1 MKTKRRAF
9 IKTLGIGSGALFV
22 SPGASALNGDTL
34 EEPAVIDEKVF
45 LKKEYN
51 VDVLVAGGG
60 MSGICAAI
68 AAARNGSKVVLVQD
82 RSRLG
87 GNASSEIRMHISGAT
102 TLHQVWR
109 ETGVLEE
116 LFLTNSVENP
126 QRSYELWDFIL
137 YNKVVSEPNITLL
150 LDTVVFETEMDNHQI
165 TKVKALCSTTQEL
178 SEIRAKL
185 YADCTGDGTLAACA
199 GADYMLGRE
208 AKSKWG
214 ESLAVDV
221 ADNKSM
227 GNSILFMSQEHK
239 TKMPYTPPVWARKYT
254 TKDFVHR
261 KIISIEY
268 GYWWLE
274 LGGMGDS
281 VRDGQQNRHDLLS
294 ALFGVWDYIKNSG
307 NHPEADNWAL
317 SWIGMIPGKRES
329 RRIIGD
335 YILKQDDIQKPKLFA
350 DRVSYGGWPIDDHP
364 PEGMDGT
371 AMEPTRAIYIKEPY
385 SIPLRSLYSRN
396 IKNLLMAGRNLSASH
411 VALSST
417 RVMATCAAMGQAV
430 GTAMSYCIHN
440 NIAPATLGN
449 NEDHLKDFQ
458 QILLRQDQSIL
469 GVKNTDANDFARN
482 AKIRASSETKTGA
495 ALQVIDGVNRNIKDG
510 STHQWQAEMSAGEP
524 WIELYWDKSLKI
536 NKIEMILDTGLN
548 RFLRIS
554 GQDIVQADQILGPQP
569 ETISDYVI
577 ELRKK
582 NKVLASKGS
591 RNNYKRRVVH
601 EFNPIDV
608 DAVRITVNKTNGDA
622 LARIFEIR
630 CYMEA
635 RTINK

>member
-1 MKTKRRAF
+1 M
-9 IKTLGIGSGALFV
+9 GIGSGALFV

>member
-1 MKTKRRAF
+1 
-9 IKTLGIGSGALFV
+9 
-22 SPGASALNGDTL
+22 
-34 EEPAVIDEKVF
+34 
-45 LKKEYN
+45 
-51 VDVLVAGGG
+51 
-60 MSGICAAI
+60 
-68 AAARNGSKVVLVQD
+68 
-82 RSRLG
+82 
-87 GNASSEIRMHISGAT
+87 
-102 TLHQVWR
+102 
-109 ETGVLEE
+109 
-116 LFLTNSVENP
+116 
-126 QRSYELWDFIL
+126 
-137 YNKVVSEPNITLL
+137 
-150 LDTVVFETEMDNHQI
+150 
-165 TKVKALCSTTQEL
+165 
-178 SEIRAKL
+178 
-185 YADCTGDGTLAACA
+185 
-199 GADYMLGRE
+199 
-208 AKSKWG
+208 
-214 ESLAVDV
+214 
-221 ADNKSM
+221 M